1 MTSMQYINHITTNIT
16 EHWCFKIFSCQNFS
30 LGSVHIRSNDC
41 QFLNQAFHAC
51 KISVTLAYSIK
62 SSMWR
67 TFVNSSSSPQL
78 GPHVEH
84 EASLGFL
91 FHNVF
96 HASIEWQWAWKVS
109 FFYRVWLD
117 FFFPCTNRTWSWYNE
132 TINFK
137 CACGTPCTLKPSN
150 NPLDSIR
157 SRPFRRPKLAH
168 QIGTDHSTDFEH
180 TLSKTAKTSSNPT
193 EERNGIWALD
203 WWASNIG
210 FTRS

>member
-1 MTSMQYINHITTNIT
+1 MQYTNHITTNIT
-16 EHWCFKIFSCQNFS
+16 EHCCQNFS

-91 FHNVF
+91 FQNVF

-132 TINFK
+132 KINFK

-157 SRPFRRPKLAH
+157 SRPFRKPKLAH